1 MVQNMK
7 GITWKADV
15 ERALREIGR
24 PATASE
30 IFEVV
35 RRNRQTEGRQI
46 TTHSREGVRR
56 ILQNEFE
63 VVNSSA
69 TLATTAFDRSGL
81 RWLEIST

>member
-1 MVQNMK
+1 MIQNMN
-7 GITWKADV
+7 GITWKADI

-24 PATASE
+24 PATTSE

-35 RRNRQTEGRQI
+35 RMNRQTEGRQI

-63 VVNSSA
+63 VTHSKETYSSKK
-69 TLATTAFDRSGL
+69 
-81 RWLEIST
+81 LELSFWFPKSR